1 MTRFLFIF
9 VFVASL
15 HVSAALHSQNKMV
28 TLHLKGVSLEEVIQ
42 SLKLQTDY
50 GFFYNIDS
58 KDIKKMT
65 NISVDVKNMALEDV
79 LLQILKGT
87 NLTYSIVNDVVI
99 LNTRNSIVVN
109 DSVRKNHVLVGRVM
123 DMNKEPLPGVT
134 VRLENTSMGT
144 ATNFEG
150 VFSFRLPVEKGKL
163 ILSFVGFKTKGVE
176 FKLPSDTLK
185 IVLEEEVENVE
196 EVVVTGYFNKA
207 KESFT
212 GSEVT
217 IETEELKKVGALSIT
232 QALSAFDPSIRLAES
247 LTNGS
252 NPNVLPDITIRG
264 ENGFDLRANADDAT
278 TNPNAPLY
286 ILDGVEVSAER
297 VYDMDVNRVESITIL
312 KDASATALY
321 GSRASNG
328 VIVITTIRPKSGQIR
343 VSLNANYNISV
354 PDLRD
359 YNLMN
364 AEEKLEYERLAGLYQ
379 DTDYLEQCKLDELY
393 NSRLEEVRKGVNT
406 YWLSQPLTTSLNQRY
421 SINFEGG
428 DEYFRYGID
437 LRYDTDKG
445 VMKQSGRDRLGINL
459 TFNYNIGTNFFI
471 RNDLAVDNVKA
482 KNSPYNEFYLYANQ
496 DPYDRIYDENG
507 KFVEKLSSGDW
518 NPLYNAHLAKKNT
531 STYTSIQ
538 DNFNIDWRIIP
549 ALRLQ
554 GRISYTRQFDKRD
567 LFKSPESLD
576 YSTETDPKKKGT
588 YFRSN
593 SQSDKFDGNLT
604 LQYNKVLGVHS
615 LNVGVGSNLTE
626 STEEGDSYTGV
637 GFVNP
642 NMIFIGAATS
652 FKENSSPDGSYDK
665 SRLVGFFGNVNY
677 GYDNRYFLDSS
688 FRTDGSSKF
697 GRNSRFAPFWSVGVA
712 WNVHKEAFWSGD
724 EKSSLKLSASV
735 GITGTT
741 NFSSTQA
748 LTTYNYDFSKIYNGV
763 FGVSLAGYGNPELK
777 WQNTISYNVGVD
789 MTLLKGLVTFNGD
802 FYIKNTENLL
812 LPLTVAPSTGFSSY
826 VENIGKLRNTGIE
839 GRLRLNLIRD
849 TQRDLR
855 WNVTLSA
862 FHNKSKIT
870 KLSNQLEEINK
881 YANSD
886 WYNQGTVVY
895 RQYEAGRSQ
904 TALMMVRSGGID
916 PATGNEVYIKR
927 NGELTFEY
935 DANDKVKCGDMKPT
949 IEGNVNTNLTWKGFT
964 LYMLFK
970 YQFGA
975 KAYNGTLASKVEGA
989 NPYKNADKRV
999 LYDRWKEPGDHAKF
1013 RRIDDRTSPY
1023 QTTRLVFDNDLFSL
1037 SSVSLSYEL
1046 PREISQK
1053 IYADRVRL
1061 MLSTTDVFRLST
1073 IKQERGTSYPFAR
1086 TFNLSLNVTF

>member
-1 MTRFLFIF
+1 MNFICMPIKIRTIVFMMRMESLLRSFLQEIGILCIMLIWRKRIR
-9 VFVASL
+9 V
-15 HVSAALHSQNKMV
+15 HI
-28 TLHLKGVSLEEVIQ
+28 HLFKIILILIGELFRHC
-42 SLKLQTDY
+42 DY
-50 GFFYNIDS
+50 
-58 KDIKKMT
+58 K
-65 NISVDVKNMALEDV
+65 DV
-79 LLQILKGT
+79 LVIPDNLIKGIYSSLR
-87 NLTYSIVNDVVI
+87 NL
-99 LNTRNSIVVN
+99 
-109 DSVRKNHVLVGRVM
+109 
-123 DMNKEPLPGVT
+123 
-134 VRLENTSMGT
+134 
-144 ATNFEG
+144 
-150 VFSFRLPVEKGKL
+150 
-163 ILSFVGFKTKGVE
+163 
-176 FKLPSDTLK
+176 
-185 IVLEEEVENVE
+185 
-196 EVVVTGYFNKA
+196 
-207 KESFT
+207 
-212 GSEVT
+212 
-217 IETEELKKVGALSIT
+217 
-232 QALSAFDPSIRLAES
+232 
-247 LTNGS
+247 
-252 NPNVLPDITIRG
+252 
-264 ENGFDLRANADDAT
+264 
-278 TNPNAPLY
+278 
-286 ILDGVEVSAER
+286 
-297 VYDMDVNRVESITIL
+297 
-312 KDASATALY
+312 
-321 GSRASNG
+321 
-328 VIVITTIRPKSGQIR
+328 
-343 VSLNANYNISV
+343 
-354 PDLRD
+354 
-359 YNLMN
+359 
-364 AEEKLEYERLAGLYQ
+364 
-379 DTDYLEQCKLDELY
+379 
-393 NSRLEEVRKGVNT
+393 
-406 YWLSQPLTTSLNQRY
+406 W
-421 SINFEGG
+421 
-428 DEYFRYGID
+428 
-437 LRYDTDKG
+437 
-445 VMKQSGRDRLGINL
+445 
-459 TFNYNIGTNFFI
+459 
-471 RNDLAVDNVKA
+471 
-482 KNSPYNEFYLYANQ
+482 
-496 DPYDRIYDENG
+496 
-507 KFVEKLSSGDW
+507 
-518 NPLYNAHLAKKNT
+518 
-531 STYTSIQ
+531 
-538 DNFNIDWRIIP
+538 II
-549 ALRLQ
+549 AR
-554 GRISYTRQFDKRD
+554 
-567 LFKSPESLD
+567 
-576 YSTETDPKKKGT
+576 KKKGT

-642 NMIFIGAATS
+642 DMVFIGAAIS
-652 FKENSSPDGSYDK
+652 FEENSSPNGSYDK

-677 GYDNRYFLDSS
+677 GYDNRYFLDLS

-724 EKSSLKLSASV
+724 EKSSLKLRASV
-735 GITGTT
+735 GSTGTT